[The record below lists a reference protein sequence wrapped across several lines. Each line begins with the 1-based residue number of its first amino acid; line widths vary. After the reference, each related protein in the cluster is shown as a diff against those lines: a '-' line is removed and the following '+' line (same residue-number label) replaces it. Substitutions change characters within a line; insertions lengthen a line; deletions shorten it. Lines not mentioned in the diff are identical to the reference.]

1 MKHFIFTLI
10 ALMGAIVISGAQN
23 NSEKK
28 SKSSW
33 EVSQTVELPANVK
46 IFTGVTKSGNPK
58 AWVELPD
65 IGKVTVSPTN
75 AEKYKAGEI
84 KLELVK
90 WKDKDKIKYTI
101 RQLGGR
107 GSKQVSDVDLSK
119 LF

>member
-1 MKHFIFTLI
+1 MKHILFII
-10 ALMGAIVISGAQN
+10 ALMGAIGNLNAQDK
-23 NSEKK
+23 SEKK

-101 RQLGGR
+101 RKLGGR
-107 GSKQVSDVDLSK
+107 GNKQVSDVDLSK